1 MRKEIPACCGIF
13 ILLILL
19 NSQNS
24 FSFSFLKINQSAAK
38 TNITTPDYLKASSF
52 VHMSARQFEAAS
64 GTKLNFFEK
73 IYFKVVQHKVRRDLR
88 INPDLLITDYYDQ
101 KKDKFKISVLWF
113 VIGVFIG
120 PFGVIA
126 AYTSRQSKGEV
137 SKKNKII
144 SVWLGFLAFI
154 IWFGYFFLF

>member
-1 MRKEIPACCGIF
+1 
-13 ILLILL
+13 
-19 NSQNS
+19 
-24 FSFSFLKINQSAAK
+24 
-38 TNITTPDYLKASSF
+38 
-52 VHMSARQFEAAS
+52 
-64 GTKLNFFEK
+64 
-73 IYFKVVQHKVRRDLR
+73 
-88 INPDLLITDYYDQ
+88 LLITDYYDQ

>member
-1 MRKEIPACCGIF
+1 MRKKIPACCGIF
-13 ILLILL
+13 IIVILL

-24 FSFSFLKINQSAAK
+24 FSFSFIKSKLSETKINIS
-38 TNITTPDYLKASSF
+38 TPDYLKASSF

-64 GTKLNFFEK
+64 GAKLNFFEK
-73 IYFKVVQHKVRRDLR
+73 IYFKVVQHKVRRDLKK
-88 INPDLLITDYYDQ
+88 NPDLLITDYYDQ
-101 KKDKFKISVLWF
+101 KKDKFRISVLWF
-113 VIGVFIG
+113 VIGAFIG

-154 IWFGYFFLF
+154 IWFGYYFLF